1 MLRLS
6 TLAKSRVA
14 KLTGGHGPSFP
25 YHKQQRH
32 RARGAEQQPD
42 QPAVG
47 AAARHQREQR
57 QHRVRDC

>member
-25 YHKQQRH
+25 YHKVFTT
-32 RARGAEQQPD
+32 ENNDSIESVIVETDIPEKEILEYN
-42 QPAVG
+42 V
-47 AAARHQREQR
+47 
-57 QHRVRDC
+57 